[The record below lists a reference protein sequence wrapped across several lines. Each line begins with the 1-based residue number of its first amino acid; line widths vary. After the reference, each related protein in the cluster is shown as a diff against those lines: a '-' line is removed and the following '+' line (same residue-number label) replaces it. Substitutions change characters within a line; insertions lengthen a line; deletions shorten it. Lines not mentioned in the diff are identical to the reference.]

1 MGADAY
7 EILALCMRYVFAALM
22 LLIVLR
28 AWRITAADS
37 ARAAK
42 LRRLSPQT
50 GIIGELLVTD
60 GSERVFGG
68 TRYRVILE
76 GSIGSSRRCDVRIR
90 HSSVFPR
97 HALFQMTDD
106 GLFVRACTVA
116 PIADGHGHRQKELL
130 LRDGDL
136 LFIGNVRLMLILS
149 EADETP
155 EELDRPRRHRPAREP
170 SEARPPQNAPDD
182 LFFSNPAAARRTDD
196 DYDAE
201 NRRDGYD
208 EHDAESIRDGYDEYD
223 AESSRDGYD
232 EYDHDGYDDYDTDS
246 YDDYDGSSDED
257 PYDDEY

>member
-28 AWRITAADS
+28 AWRITAADG

-60 GSERVFGG
+60 GGERVFGG
-68 TRYRVILE
+68 TRYRIILE

-97 HALFQMTDD
+97 HALFQMTDE
-106 GLFVRACTVA
+106 GLFVRACFTA

-155 EELDRPRRHRPAREP
+155 EELDRPRRHRPVREP
-170 SEARPPQNAPDD
+170 SDARSPQDAPDD
-182 LFFSNPAAARRTDD
+182 LFFSNPAGAQRVNGDYDTDD
-196 DYDAE
+196 E
-201 NRRDGYD
+201 NRRDGCDGYD
-208 EHDAESIRDGYDEYD
+208 RDPENDYDSYDSYDRKNNRDGYDEYD
-223 AESSRDGYD
+223 
-232 EYDHDGYDDYDTDS
+232 YDTDG
-246 YDDYDGSSDED
+246 GSSAED